1 VRVVVRVDV
10 LHRALAAAQEDC
22 RPDPADARLAAE
34 AALGVDDCLAVAA
47 LAAGDRLVA
56 AAQADVH
63 ARRQAA
69 QAEVAMRATSTAAGS
84 RRVADGY
91 RQAAAVADGAA
102 AAAAAADDSPSGH
115 GRRTTG
121 VRDSNG
127 PSRSQSKT

>member
-1 VRVVVRVDV
+1 VDV
-10 LHRALAAAQEDC
+10 LHHAQAAAQQDC
-22 RPDPADARLAAE
+22 RPDPADARLAAG

-47 LAAGDRLVA
+47 LVADDRLVA

-63 ARRQAA
+63 AQRRVA
-69 QAEVAMRATSTAAGS
+69 QAEVATWATWTAAGS
-84 RRVADGY
+84 HRPADDY
-91 RQAAAVADGAA
+91 RPAAAVADG
-102 AAAAAADDSPSGH
+102 AAAADDSPSGH

>member
-1 VRVVVRVDV
+1 VRVAVRVGV
-10 LHRALAAAQEDC
+10 LHRAQAAAQEDC
-22 RPDPADARLAAE
+22 RPDPADARLAAG

-47 LAAGDRLVA
+47 LVAGDRLVA

-63 ARRQAA
+63 AQRRVA
-69 QAEVAMRATSTAAGS
+69 QAEVATWATRTAAGS
-84 RRVADGY
+84 HRVADGY
-91 RQAAAVADGAA
+91 RQAAVADG
-102 AAAAAADDSPSGH
+102 AAAADDSPSGH